1 MANKKK
7 RTFRI
12 EWIIFIVALIVFLT
26 SGFFLFRFWMEYKQ
40 GTDMYEEVAQA
51 VVSEAPEEVTEEAE
65 GESEEEVPEL
75 LLPQV
80 DLAALREI
88 NEDAESWIYFPDS
101 QINYPVIYAGDNE
114 FYLNHLI
121 DGSYNGA
128 GTLFVEKQNGRN
140 FADTNT
146 LIYGHN
152 MKNGSMFGSLK
163 LYRDY
168 EYYKEHPVFYIFTD
182 EGVYEYRIFS
192 VRVVSAV
199 GDAYVLT
206 FESDEAYAEYLEK
219 AFRTS
224 MYDTD
229 VESLTTEDKIVTL
242 STCTASDENR
252 MIVQAVRGDKVR

>member
-1 MANKKK
+1 LAGLVVGGIGLSKYLEEKNAGETYEELKEDFDIEPLVDIPTIEETVENPIDFKTLTAKYPDIYAWIRVPGTNIDYPIVQHPTDNSYYINHTIEGKK
-7 RTFRI
+7 RI
-12 EWIIFIVALIVFLT
+12 AGAIF
-26 SGFFLFRFWMEYKQ
+26 
-40 GTDMYEEVAQA
+40 
-51 VVSEAPEEVTEEAE
+51 TE
-65 GESEEEVPEL
+65 
-75 LLPQV
+75 
-80 DLAALREI
+80 
-88 NEDAESWIYFPDS
+88 
-101 QINYPVIYAGDNE
+101 NYNSKDFNDP
-114 FYLNHLI
+114 
-121 DGSYNGA
+121 
-128 GTLFVEKQNGRN
+128 
-140 FADTNT
+140 NT

-168 EYYKEHPVFYIFTD
+168 EYYKEHPVFYIYTD